1 MSADVGDRWRFTAA
15 LLGDAAA
22 PEPDDA
28 WARTA
33 RGAVV
38 DATPGLLCVATPH
51 GEERF
56 LIDASTTFWC
66 GREAGVADLRA
77 GDDVI
82 VRLRPGGRWVAERVW
97 ARIARVTGVIA
108 ARSGDTT
115 LDIDPGHG
123 RPHRGVEIPYRASGR
138 IGVRH
143 PVLEPGYLFDA
154 VGVWDDGAL
163 RALVPATTQPPFPV
177 WDAPPRPRGRRR
189 GAHTPSGAALPDPVG
204 PVDPADPATAASPDP
219 SPPAG
224 PPAEPG
230 RSGPVAGMRAVRLER
245 AGDPRPDRRPWWRR
259 LQPLP
264 PAAAVSTRR
273 ISGPVGWYDPVD
285 GAATHEDPRAR
296 LSGAA
301 YPALEPGACGE
312 PRCDDTDPCLAL
324 PLMSRG
330 TSFAL
335 RNDCTGESGA
345 LAVVDCA
352 AATGH
357 FCDRCAAC
365 ETGGNGESGR
375 IAMLTLSSFIAL
387 GGHPETGCF
396 NATMTVG

>member
-38 DATPGLLCVATPH
+38 DAGSGVLCVATPH

-56 LIDASTTFWC
+56 LIDGSTTFWC
-66 GREAGVADLRA
+66 GREAGAGDLRP
-77 GDDVI
+77 GDDVV
-82 VRLRPGGRWVAERVW
+82 VRLRPGGRWVADRVW

-108 ARSGDTT
+108 ARSGDT
-115 LDIDPGHG
+115 LEIDVGHG
-123 RPHRGVEIPYRASGR
+123 RPHRAVEIPYRASGR

-154 VGVWDDGAL
+154 VGVWDDGAMH
-163 RALVPATTQPPFPV
+163 ALVPATTQPPFPM
-177 WDAPPRPRGRRR
+177 WDAPPRGRRR
-189 GAHTPSGAALPDPVG
+189 SAHAPAGA
-204 PVDPADPATAASPDP
+204 
-219 SPPAG
+219 PPAG
-224 PPAEPG
+224 PAPETASDHRAPAEPPADPG
-230 RSGPVAGMRAVRLER
+230 RPPLLAGMRAVRLER
-245 AGDPRPDRRPWWRR
+245 AGYPRTFERRPWWRW
-259 LQPLP
+259 PSPVP
-264 PAAAVSTRR
+264 PGAADLMRR
-273 ISGPVGWYDPVD
+273 IAGPVGWYDPVD
-285 GAATHEDPRAR
+285 GAATHEDTRAQ

-301 YPALEPGACGE
+301 YPALEPGACTG
-312 PRCDDTDPCLAL
+312 PGGCDDTDPCVAL
-324 PLMSRG
+324 PLMSYG
-330 TSFAL
+330 TSFSL

-345 LAVVDCA
+345 LAVVDCGA
-352 AATGH
+352 ASGH